1 MAEFGRPDA
10 LLLQETFMTESTGIE
25 HRGTVKGYVMT
36 AQSKD
41 RYMKEKKEKSRY
53 VNRHGVGTLLKEE
66 LTKRSKFI
74 ESGSDRVLA
83 QKIYMGKRTLLLIN
97 SYCPTR
103 DQSMQG
109 LRDFEECLSR
119 ISGLIA
125 EHCGKDCSFALYA
138 DWNLCPVK
146 HAKDKK
152 RIKAMSNFLKTING
166 VYYVPSVPTFS
177 DRKLGGACSW
187 LDGLITS
194 KDVKVNTM
202 ISLDNEYFPESN
214 STHCPLLMQITVKGK
229 GEQEGKR
236 RIKKDPA
243 YPCYPK
249 VNWKNVHM
257 EIYQK
262 LSKVLVDYTLKVMED
277 CPWQSRA
284 RAFTDCLARAAYL
297 ATMEKEENEEEMEE
311 RHRQEQKQLLLIKKR
326 LSYKKIREK
335 RQKLRK
341 IFPEEMSTQER
352 VKNHPNSR
360 TVRELLEEEKTRR
373 TLNIKIRKIDRY
385 SVWLKEKKR
394 VDRLNK
400 DLEKGDSSS
409 FFKILETYKGEVSD
423 EFPDCLIV
431 EGKMYTGSEV
441 LRGFKEMAYAQSRKE
456 MMFVDDIPEEFTMIK
471 KFNETYRKLIE
482 EDDKE
487 IRWISDE
494 EIMKEVKKVRDNK
507 APDLANFGKENV
519 TKNSKYIE
527 GIFCGFVRD
536 MCEDPTRYSS
546 LLTSL
551 SVASFLYKGK
561 NKNREDPTSYRK
573 ISIGSFYNKITDKIF
588 AEETQRCAKE
598 NQPPLQYGFT
608 SGVNFLLCSVL
619 RESLIRKAVKEK
631 KAPLLL
637 ACDVKNAFSK
647 TSRECQMYELYNAGE
662 RSKIWKYSQHTYL
675 NTYTVLKHGKEY
687 SDMVEEMCGSK
698 QGGALL
704 ITKASTPLS
713 SSSYSGV
720 D

>member
-1 MAEFGRPDA
+1 M
-10 LLLQETFMTESTGIE
+10 
-25 HRGTVKGYVMT
+25 
-36 AQSKD
+36 
-41 RYMKEKKEKSRY
+41 
-53 VNRHGVGTLLKEE
+53 
-66 LTKRSKFI
+66 
-74 ESGSDRVLA
+74 
-83 QKIYMGKRTLLLIN
+83 
-97 SYCPTR
+97 
-103 DQSMQG
+103 
-109 LRDFEECLSR
+109 
-119 ISGLIA
+119 
-125 EHCGKDCSFALYA
+125 
-138 DWNLCPVK
+138 
-146 HAKDKK
+146 
-152 RIKAMSNFLKTING
+152 
-166 VYYVPSVPTFS
+166 
-177 DRKLGGACSW
+177 
-187 LDGLITS
+187 
-194 KDVKVNTM
+194 
-202 ISLDNEYFPESN
+202 
-214 STHCPLLMQITVKGK
+214 
-229 GEQEGKR
+229 
-236 RIKKDPA
+236 
-243 YPCYPK
+243 
-249 VNWKNVHM
+249 
-257 EIYQK
+257 
-262 LSKVLVDYTLKVMED
+262 
-277 CPWQSRA
+277 
-284 RAFTDCLARAAYL
+284 
-297 ATMEKEENEEEMEE
+297 
-311 RHRQEQKQLLLIKKR
+311 
-326 LSYKKIREK
+326 
-335 RQKLRK
+335 
-341 IFPEEMSTQER
+341 
-352 VKNHPNSR
+352 
-360 TVRELLEEEKTRR
+360 
-373 TLNIKIRKIDRY
+373 
-385 SVWLKEKKR
+385 
-394 VDRLNK
+394 
-400 DLEKGDSSS
+400 
-409 FFKILETYKGEVSD
+409 SD
-423 EFPDCLIV
+423 EFPDCLVV

-698 QGGALL
+698 QGGVKSAVDYKSFNSPLFKLIQWSGLGLEVNKRKFGCVIVADDALSISNTIPEMKGIIDLYDYFAKIYSVTYCSKKTIINRFGSKSDKEELENSDIQVDGVRPNFDKESVHLGLWLSEDLGNVAEINVTHRIKKTDGKLFGHMRNIIWDRTGLVSLETKLQLYKTLLRPSLLSGLNALCIDGKQLQRL
-704 ITKASTPLS
+704 IQWEHWIMREIFKTKENASVWGLYINSGLLPIEGHLHKSMLS
-713 SSSYSGV
+713 LFYNAWTNRNNPAVQIIKETMNEKEHEGFWATHLKKI
-720 D
+720 